1 MEEKREY
8 GEKQVDDNT
17 TSSEGS
23 IWDVEANSGLKRE
36 GLMGSE
42 KERQD
47 GLNEKEIGGLKR
59 KQEKG
64 IRKRGTER
72 GVQSWVRKQ
81 RGVYREWNRIGERI
95 RITTQVLTRIRKNR
109 GREG

>member
-17 TSSEGS
+17 SSSEGL
-23 IWDVEANSGLKRE
+23 IWDVEARNSGFKRE

-64 IRKRGTER
+64 IRKRGKER
-72 GVQSWVRKQ
+72 GVENWVRKQ

-95 RITTQVLTRIRKNR
+95 RIHTYSLA
-109 GREG
+109 